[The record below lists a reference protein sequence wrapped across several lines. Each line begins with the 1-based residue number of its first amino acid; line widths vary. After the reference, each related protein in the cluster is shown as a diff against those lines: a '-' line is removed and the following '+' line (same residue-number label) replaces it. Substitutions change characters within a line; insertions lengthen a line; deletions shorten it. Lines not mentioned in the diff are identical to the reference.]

1 MRHLLCLF
9 ALLFAGCISPSRPP
23 RAQDSSA
30 EQAQLQRR
38 LEQIFDAA
46 AKKDFPRLDSY
57 HFYGPKF
64 TKFAAEQT
72 NRQDATAARQ
82 GEHAG
87 LAAVTELSMKANDL
101 KIDLLG
107 EVGIATFMMEYGFQ
121 GNAGRIERKARATL
135 VFVKD
140 AGEWKIVHEHFSAL
154 E

>member
-1 MRHLLCLF
+1 MRHLFCLF
-9 ALLFAGCISPSRPP
+9 AILLTGCLSTGKTP
-23 RAQDSSA
+23 RAQDSAA

-64 TKFAAEQT
+64 TKFAAEQP
-72 NRQDATAARQ
+72 NRQDATAARR
-82 GEHAG
+82 GEHQG
-87 LAAVTELSMKANDL
+87 LAAATELSMKAHDL

-107 EVGIATFMMEYGFQ
+107 EVGIATFVMEYGFQ
-121 GNAGRIERKARATL
+121 GNAGRVERKARATL

-140 AGEWKIVHEHFSAL
+140 NGEWKIVHEHFSSL
-154 E
+154 P